1 MSEPLKCIIISTKD
15 LKALSAKILTQEN
28 LKLIRG
34 RIPEEDMSLNILKK
48 ILRCFNEKEYPAGKV
63 LMQEG

>member
-1 MSEPLKCIIISTKD
+1 MSEPLKCIMISTKD
-15 LKALSAKILTQEN
+15 LKALISKILTQEN

-34 RIPEEDMSLNILKK
+34 RIPEEEMSLNILKK
-48 ILRCFNEKEYPAGKV
+48 ILRCFIEKEYPAGKV